1 MRVQKYGW
9 KAIAIG
15 TGALT
20 GFATQQ
26 VIELVWTM
34 LRGSKPP
41 KLAADRSSPWPEA
54 VSWAVATGVGVGV
67 ARLLAVR
74 TAAALWEA
82 AVHAPPPEP
91 GLDQSEA
98 A

>member
-1 MRVQKYGW
+1 MQVQKYGW
-9 KAIAIG
+9 KAIAVG

-20 GFATQQ
+20 GLATQR
-26 VIELVWTM
+26 VIELVWTAV
-34 LRGSKPP
+34 RGSTPP

-54 VSWAVATGVGVGV
+54 VSWAIATGVGVGV

-74 TAAALWEA
+74 TAAVLWEA

-91 GLDQSEA
+91 GLNESA

>member
-9 KAIAIG
+9 KAIAVG

-20 GFATQQ
+20 GLATHR
-26 VIELVWTM
+26 VIELIWTTV
-34 LRGSKPP
+34 RGSTPP
-41 KLAADRSSPWPEA
+41 KQAADRSSPWPEA
-54 VSWAVATGVGVGV
+54 VSWAIATGIGVGV

-74 TAAALWEA
+74 TAAVLWEA

-91 GLDQSEA
+91 GLNESEA
-98 A
+98 

>member
-1 MRVQKYGW
+1 MTVQKYGW
-9 KAIAIG
+9 KAIAVG

-20 GFATQQ
+20 GLATQRI
-26 VIELVWTM
+26 IEFAWTAI
-34 LRGSKPP
+34 RGAKPP
-41 KLAADRSSPWPEA
+41 KVAADRSSPWPEA
-54 VSWAVATGVGVGV
+54 VSWAVATGIGVGV

-82 AVHAPPPEP
+82 AAHAPPPEP
-91 GLDQSEA
+91 GLGESEA

>member
-1 MRVQKYGW
+1 MPVQKYGW
-9 KAIAIG
+9 KAIALA

-20 GFATQQ
+20 AIATQRI
-26 VIELVWTM
+26 IELGWTA

-41 KLAADRSSPWPEA
+41 KLAADRTSPWPES
-54 VSWAVATGVGVGV
+54 VSWAVATGIGVGV
-67 ARLLAVR
+67 ARLVALR

-91 GLDQSEA
+91 GLNEA
-98 A
+98 VAA

>member
-1 MRVQKYGW
+1 MPVQKYGW
-9 KAIAIG
+9 KAIAVG

-20 GFATQQ
+20 GLATQR
-26 VIELVWTM
+26 VIELVWTAV
-34 LRGSKPP
+34 RGSTPP
-41 KLAADRSSPWPEA
+41 KVAADRSSPWPEA
-54 VSWAVATGVGVGV
+54 VSWAIATGIGVGV

-74 TAAALWEA
+74 TAAVLWEA

-91 GLDQSEA
+91 GLNESVA